1 MNIPNKLTISRIIMT
16 PVFLAF
22 IAPLP
27 VRLPDAPVFSWLAGA
42 LDSYNDFV
50 LNGAG
55 KYVAGFIF
63 LIAFLTD
70 AIDGYIARKYDLV
83 TDFGKFLD
91 PIADKLLVAAALI
104 ALAERGEVSGWAAVI
119 IISREFIVTGFR
131 LVAASGSGLVIEAGT
146 LGKLKTVTQFIALT
160 LALFDNIPF
169 SLISDFPL
177 SDAFMFVA
185 VVLTVVSGAQYIIA
199 NKHIL
204 TNK

>member
-1 MNIPNKLTISRIIMT
+1 MNLPNKLTISRILMT

-22 IAPLP
+22 IVPLP
-27 VRLPDAPVFSWLAGA
+27 VKLPDAAMLFSLARA
-42 LDSYNDFV
+42 FDSYNNFV

-55 KYVAGFIF
+55 RYVAGIVF

-131 LVAASGSGLVIEAGT
+131 LVAASGAGLVIEAGK
-146 LGKLKTVTQFIALT
+146 LGKLKTVTQFIALS
-160 LALFDNIPF
+160 LALFDN
-169 SLISDFPL
+169 FPL
-177 SDAFMFVA
+177 SLFLGFRFSDAFMFAA

-204 TNK
+204 GNK